1 MGSGSQITVQW
12 NIMYLKKEKK
22 QEGRRRKIRR
32 QFYLNLDA
40 IISKKNKVKT
50 SIYHSTICGE
60 IKE

>member
-40 IISKKNKVKT
+40 IISKKNKVK
-50 SIYHSTICGE
+50 
-60 IKE
+60 K